1 MEEKQPIIVS
11 IDTDKSTRKK
21 FEKSFMIM
29 KLSNMSLK
37 KKEVFLAFVEKF
49 AKDPK
54 ETAEFIN
61 LKK

>member
-1 MEEKQPIIVS
+1 MAEKQPIIVS
-11 IDTDKSTRKK
+11 IDTDKAVRKK

-37 KKEVFLAFVEKF
+37 KKELFLAFVEKF

-61 LKK
+61 LNK